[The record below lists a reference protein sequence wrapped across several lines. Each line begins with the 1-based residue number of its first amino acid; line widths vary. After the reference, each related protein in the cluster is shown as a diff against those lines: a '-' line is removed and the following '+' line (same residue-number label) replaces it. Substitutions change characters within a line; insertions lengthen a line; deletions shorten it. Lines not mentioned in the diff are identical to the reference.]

1 MIEFQCLYLEDDDD
15 DFDTF
20 KQIFERAMRPYKLI
34 IDRAKNPTEA
44 FQKLDARG
52 DEIEILFADL
62 LMPDSTGGLNVVED
76 AARNY
81 PDILIIGVSK
91 AGGSDPGAVDEFK
104 RRAGEVSWLFDKRL
118 LKGDDYSFERIREE
132 IISVAIDK
140 GFDLSE
146 GEEVKVEWEPGIPG
160 KEKLDAEIDSI
171 GIGHLRKI
179 LGMIDTES
187 EVFTPYYLTPGFSGA
202 SVLRVKG
209 TNAAGKHPRNLIV
222 KFSHDRSKLEK
233 ELLGAP
239 REGQLSS
246 DIYVPYIREEEEL
259 WEYDGIYAI
268 AARFEDDAITLEE
281 WLNDPTINPKDTVE
295 DVFNELFIQGL
306 GKAYSE
312 GNDLVSVPAMELLA
326 PSIRTRA
333 RILIGLDLIESLLP
347 DINIDINLKLVRD
360 FVRLNGQIKTHP
372 AAVYPRGTYTC
383 WSHGDLHTRNI
394 LIGISARSR
403 PRLIDTANRAE
414 QHWASDPARLCAD
427 LWITNWDR
435 KPKSYFWD
443 QLNTWR
449 EQIRLWLNNGDIPLE
464 GGSPNRRV
472 FEALA
477 WVRDNLTNLFDLS
490 KVELAKWQYDLALAL
505 EFLSMSAYPDVPMP
519 KRCLGV
525 LAANDILTEL
535 DDAVPWL

>member
-20 KQIFERAMRPYKLI
+20 KQIFERAMRPYKLT

-52 DEIEILFADL
+52 DEIDILFADL
-62 LMPDSTGGLNVVED
+62 LMPGSKEGLNVVEY
-76 AARNY
+76 ATRY
-81 PDILIIGVSK
+81 YSDILIIGVSK

-146 GEEVKVEWEPGIPG
+146 GEEVKVEWEHGIPG

-171 GIGHLRKI
+171 GIGRLRKI
-179 LGMIDTES
+179 LEMISPES
-187 EVFTPYYLTPGFSGA
+187 EVFTPYYVAPGFSGA
-202 SVLRVKG
+202 SVLRVRG
-209 TNAAGKHPRNLIV
+209 TNAAGKQPRNLIV
-222 KFSHDRSKLEK
+222 KFSPDRSKLEK

-239 REGQLSS
+239 REGQPSS
-246 DIYVPYIREEEEL
+246 DIYVPYIHEEEP

-268 AARFEDDAITLEE
+268 AARFEDDALTLEE
-281 WLNDPTINPKDTVE
+281 WLNDPTINPKDTVG

-306 GKAYSE
+306 GKAYAE
-312 GNDLVSVPAMELLA
+312 GNDLVGVTAMELLT

-333 RILIGLDLIESLLP
+333 RILISLDLIESLLT
-347 DINIDINLKLVRD
+347 DISVDINLKLVKD
-360 FVRLNGQIKTHP
+360 FVRLNGQINTHP

-394 LIGISARSR
+394 LIGSSVRSR

-443 QLNTWR
+443 QLDTWR
-449 EQIRLWLNNGDIPLE
+449 EQIRLWMNNGDIPLE
-464 GGSPNRRV
+464 EEAPNRRV

-477 WVRDNLTNLFDLS
+477 WIRDNLANLFDLS
-490 KVELAKWQYDLALAL
+490 KTELAKWQYDLALAL